1 MIEVAKQKIWQC
13 RERTVRFGTPFV
25 MAILN
30 LTPDS
35 FYARSR
41 ITRVEEA
48 VQRGVQFVRDGAQIL
63 DLGAESTRPG
73 ARTLTPEEECERLIP
88 VLTALRSALPA
99 AFLSIDTRHTAT
111 AKAALAAGADII
123 NDVSGCAPDA
133 GMFDLL
139 AATGAGYVLTH
150 AQGGADCGES
160 LTDPMT
166 CTERV
171 IQDLLTM
178 AHQAE
183 AAGVKPAQIQLDP
196 GLGFAKTAEVSTR
209 LLQETARFAA
219 LPYSLMIAASRKR
232 FLGALTHHA
241 EADDR
246 GAASL
251 GAALL
256 ALHAGANV
264 VRVHDVRET
273 IDAFTVF
280 SLLNAHKDPSNVCSD
295 V

>member
-1 MIEVAKQKIWQC
+1 L
-13 RERTVRFGTPFV
+13 V

-41 ITRVEEA
+41 VARVDEA
-48 VQRGVQFVRDGAQIL
+48 VARGEQFYRDGAQIL

-73 ARTLTPEEECERLIP
+73 ARALTVEAECERLIP
-88 VLTALRSALPA
+88 VVQALREALPEA
-99 AFLSIDTRHTAT
+99 LLSVDTRHTAT
-111 AKAALAAGADII
+111 ARAALEAGADII
-123 NDVSGCAPDA
+123 NDVSACAPEE
-133 GMFDLL
+133 GMFELL
-139 AATGAGYVLTH
+139 AETGAGYVLTH
-150 AQGGADCGES
+150 ARGGATLGEE
-160 LTDPMT
+160 LHDPET
-166 CTERV
+166 CTARV

-178 AHQAE
+178 AHRAE
-183 AAGVKPAQIQLDP
+183 AMGVNPAQIQLDP

-219 LPYSLMIAASRKR
+219 LPYSVMIAASRKR
-232 FLGALTHHA
+232 FLGALTRHP
-241 EADDR
+241 EADER

-273 IDAFTVF
+273 IDALTVF
-280 SLLNAHKDPSNVCSD
+280 SLLTSHKDPSD